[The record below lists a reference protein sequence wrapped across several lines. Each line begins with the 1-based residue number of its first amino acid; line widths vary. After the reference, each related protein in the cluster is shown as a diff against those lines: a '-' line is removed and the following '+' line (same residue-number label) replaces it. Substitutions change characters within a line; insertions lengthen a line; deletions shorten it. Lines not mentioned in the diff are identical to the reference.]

1 MELRGT
7 ISEIPKYSK
16 SIFARFFIVNN
27 KPKLARNEAKTKV
40 APWDWMFAIWTL
52 SFSLSTVLLY

>member
-7 ISEIPKYSK
+7 ISEILKYSK
-16 SIFARFFIVNN
+16 SIYTRLFIINN
-27 KPKLARNEAKTKV
+27 KPKLPTNEAETKV

-52 SFSLSTVLLY
+52 SLSLSTVLLH